1 MIHQIHRIYPDYPQR
16 PREYRTDAPN
26 LLAAIARIR
35 EWEDGDYSVSVG
47 YERYFLRTKG
57 KVVELYQPET
67 GSWIG
72 V

>member
-1 MIHQIHRIYPDYPQR
+1 MYQIARTYPGQSGRLPEWR
-16 PREYRTDAPN
+16 GNAPD

-35 EWEDGDYSVSVG
+35 EWEDGDYVVTHQTT
-47 YERYFLRTKG
+47 RYSLRTKG

>member
-1 MIHQIHRIYPDYPQR
+1 MLHQIHRYYPGQSGRLPDWR
-16 PREYRTDAPN
+16 AESPN

-35 EWEDGDYSVSVG
+35 EWEDGDYTVSVG
-47 YERYFLRTKG
+47 PEKYVLRTKG